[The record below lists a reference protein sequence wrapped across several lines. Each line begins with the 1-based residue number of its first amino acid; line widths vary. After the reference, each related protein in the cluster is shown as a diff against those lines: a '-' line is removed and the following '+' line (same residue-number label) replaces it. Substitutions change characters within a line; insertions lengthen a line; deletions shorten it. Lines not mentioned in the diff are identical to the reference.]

1 MNPKSKKPQSHIM
14 MAIIFFCFAAIMLCS
29 AIFRENEGLPL
40 LSFVLSIAWIIL
52 AIREIYF
59 YFRDKK
65 AAKD

>member
-1 MNPKSKKPQSHIM
+1 MKPKYKKPQSYFIM
-14 MAIIFFCFAAIMLCS
+14 ALVFLCFAGIMLYS
-29 AIFRENEGLPL
+29 AIFREHESLPL